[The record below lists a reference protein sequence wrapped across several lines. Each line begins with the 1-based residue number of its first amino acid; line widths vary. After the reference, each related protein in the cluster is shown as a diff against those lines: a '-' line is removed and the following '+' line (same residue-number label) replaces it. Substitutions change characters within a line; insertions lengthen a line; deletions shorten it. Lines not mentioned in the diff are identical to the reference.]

1 MSRGHTPVQSPESDV
16 SPKSQP
22 TPKGADYFAH
32 RPKQTSSE
40 SKPTSETP
48 DARTETNPPQTEPE
62 SESVV
67 TQKDETSGK
76 VVDVKGKGKEVE
88 IPADASATTV
98 GDSASSNG
106 SSEPPSRKASVSS
119 ITWLAP
125 RNPQLPQGNKR
136 PHGAVRIRGASPPH
150 RRFESHVAFDNI
162 PLGESTDRNPI
173 SFTLNVRH
181 AGFQFNRRHR
191 VFMVGVDDNA
201 YSDHALQ
208 WLLDELVDDGDE
220 IVCVRVI
227 ETQVRLAD
235 KTYQEDAARLME
247 SIKAKNTQ
255 NHAISLILEYA
266 VGKLHSTFQHLIKMY
281 SPSMLIVGT
290 KGRSHDGV
298 QGFLVN
304 RSSFS
309 KYCLQ
314 YSPVPVVVVRPTE
327 KREKKRLKRAGDP
340 SRQSYINMLAGHK
353 HEADSENSSM
363 YELEPNIT
371 ADEEAH
377 RVAVAVGLPAAY
389 DPTIKPIDPASLL
402 KQHPGRRSLVDLI
415 VDEPS
420 TSRRV
425 RPVLQRKSSDAV
437 DSESE
442 SEAEFEVTP
451 GDELIKKER
460 LHKMELNEGAVLRAQ
475 ARKLSTGSAE
485 SEEAPAGDA
494 ADTQVDGGG
503 EASGGSAE
511 ASVGGNAE
519 TTGGDSSE
527 ALLSNTARDTSRDGA
542 GSEEGGASTR

>member
-1 MSRGHTPVQSPESDV
+1 MSQDSTPVRSPNSGV

-22 TPKGADYFAH
+22 TAKGIDYFAH
-32 RPKQTSSE
+32 RPKRTSPGTTGDS
-40 SKPTSETP
+40 ST
-48 DARTETNPPQTEPE
+48 ARTDSSSPRNSSQEEVTATQQAETNENAPH
-62 SESVV
+62 
-67 TQKDETSGK
+67 
-76 VVDVKGKGKEVE
+76 VKGKRKEVE
-88 IPADASATTV
+88 IPADASATTA
-98 GDSASSNG
+98 GDSESSNN
-106 SSEPPSRKASVSS
+106 SSGPSSRKASVSS
-119 ITWLAP
+119 ITFLAP
-125 RNPQLPQGNKR
+125 RNPSLPQGNKR
-136 PHGAVRIRGASPPH
+136 PHGAGRIRGASPPH
-150 RRFESHVAFDNI
+150 RSAGRRGLDLRLGGMSGLPHGLVSRDYATKTGVTRQFESHVAFDNI
-162 PLGESTDRNPI
+162 PLGESTEHNPI
-173 SFTLNVRH
+173 SLTLNVRH

-191 VFMVGVDDNA
+191 IFMVGVDDNA

-235 KTYQEDAARLME
+235 KAYHDDAMRLME

-266 VGKLHSTFQHLIKMY
+266 VGKLHSTFQHLIKIY

-298 QGFLVN
+298 QGFITN

-327 KREKKRLKRAGDP
+327 KRKKKKLKRVGDP
-340 SRQSYINMLAGHK
+340 SRQSYVNMLAGHK
-353 HEADSENSSM
+353 HEADSENSSL

-402 KQHPGRRSLVDLI
+402 RNSGRRSMVDLA
-415 VDEPS
+415 S
-420 TSRRV
+420 GTSA
-425 RPVLQRKSSDAV
+425 SSHKGSASSSEQKPPNGA

-442 SEAEFEVTP
+442 SEAEFEVTA
-451 GDELIKKER
+451 GEEEIKRER
-460 LHKMELNEGAVLRAQ
+460 LHKMELNEGAALRAE
-475 ARKLSTGSAE
+475 ARKMSSGSAD
-485 SEEAPAGDA
+485 SEDSAP
-494 ADTQVDGGG
+494 G
-503 EASGGSAE
+503 E
-511 ASVGGNAE
+511 
-519 TTGGDSSE
+519 
-527 ALLSNTARDTSRDGA
+527 
-542 GSEEGGASTR
+542 GASTR

>member
-1 MSRGHTPVQSPESDV
+1 MSQDSTPVRSPDSGV

-22 TPKGADYFAH
+22 TVKGVDYFAH
-32 RPKQTSSE
+32 RPRKTNPGTTGDSS
-40 SKPTSETP
+40 T
-48 DARTETNPPQTEPE
+48 ARTDSSSLRSEGQEEATATNPEETNENAPH
-62 SESVV
+62 
-67 TQKDETSGK
+67 
-76 VVDVKGKGKEVE
+76 VKGKRKEVE
-88 IPADASATTV
+88 VPADVGVTTT
-98 GDSASSNG
+98 GDSASSNN
-106 SSEPPSRKASVSS
+106 SSGPSSRKASVSS
-119 ITWLAP
+119 ITFLAP
-125 RNPQLPQGNKR
+125 SNPSLPQGNKR
-136 PHGAVRIRGASPPH
+136 PHGAGRIRGASPPH

-162 PLGESTDRNPI
+162 PLGESTEHNPI

-181 AGFQFNRRHR
+181 AGFQFNRRYR
-191 VFMVGVDDNA
+191 IFMVGVDDNA

-235 KTYQEDAARLME
+235 KAYQDDAMRLME

-266 VGKLHSTFQHLIKMY
+266 VGKLHSTFQHLIKIY

-298 QGFLVN
+298 QGFITN

-327 KREKKRLKRAGDP
+327 KRKKKKLKRIGDP

-353 HEADSENSSM
+353 HEADSENSSL

-402 KQHPGRRSLVDLI
+402 RNSGRRSVVDLA
-415 VDEPS
+415 S
-420 TSRRV
+420 GTSASS
-425 RPVLQRKSSDAV
+425 RKGGASSERKPPDGA

-442 SEAEFEVTP
+442 SEAEFEVTA
-451 GDELIKKER
+451 GEEEIKRKR
-460 LHKMELNEGAVLRAQ
+460 LHKMELNEGAALRAE
-475 ARKLSTGSAE
+475 ARKMSSGSAD
-485 SEEAPAGDA
+485 SEDSAP
-494 ADTQVDGGG
+494 G
-503 EASGGSAE
+503 E
-511 ASVGGNAE
+511 
-519 TTGGDSSE
+519 
-527 ALLSNTARDTSRDGA
+527 
-542 GSEEGGASTR
+542 GASAR

>member
-1 MSRGHTPVQSPESDV
+1 MSRDHTPVQSPESDI
-16 SPKSQP
+16 SPRSQP
-22 TPKGADYFAH
+22 TPKGVDYFAH
-32 RPKQTSSE
+32 RPKRTS
-40 SKPTSETP
+40 
-48 DARTETNPPQTEPE
+48 PE
-62 SESVV
+62 SEPAVDAPKV
-67 TQKDETSGK
+67 RAETSPSQAEAQPDVPANQQDKSGGNTI
-76 VVDVKGKGKEVE
+76 DVKGKGKEIE

-98 GDSASSNG
+98 GDSASSRG
-106 SSEPPSRKASVSS
+106 SSEPSSRKASVSS

-125 RNPQLPQGNKR
+125 RNPTLPQGNKR
-136 PHGAVRIRGASPPH
+136 PHGAGRIRGASPPH

-181 AGFQFNRRHR
+181 SGFQFNRRHR

-208 WLLDELVDDGDE
+208 YLLDELVDDGDE

-235 KTYQEDAARLME
+235 RMYKEDATRLME

-327 KREKKRLKRAGDP
+327 KREKKKLKRIGDP
-340 SRQSYINMLAGHK
+340 SRQSYISMLAGHK
-353 HEADSENSSM
+353 HEADSDNSSV

-402 KQHPGRRSLVDLI
+402 RNPARRSMLDLI
-415 VDEPS
+415 VDEPGPS
-420 TSRRV
+420 SRKA
-425 RPVLQRKSSDAV
+425 RPVPQRKASDPA
-437 DSESE
+437 DSGSE

-451 GDELIKKER
+451 GDELLKKER
-460 LHKMELNEGAVLRAQ
+460 LHNMEMGEGAPLRAE

-485 SEEAPAGDA
+485 SDEVPAGDGA
-494 ADTQVDGGG
+494 RDAPEAGAGGAPLAGAGGTPVNETGGAPVDG
-503 EASGGSAE
+503 
-511 ASVGGNAE
+511 VGGAP
-519 TTGGDSSE
+519 G
-527 ALLSNTARDTSRDGA
+527 DGA
-542 GSEEGGASTR
+542 GGEGAPTTR